1 MVAINNL
8 QLSTC
13 MWMEGTGV
21 HGIWYGHGV
30 MF

>member
-1 MVAINNL
+1 MVVVNNL

-13 MWMEGTGV
+13 MCMEGTGV
-21 HGIWYGHGV
+21 QVMWYGHGV